1 MTILLIVIT
10 AVVSFAAFQQRSL
23 MEKLQFNASKI
34 YHNKEYHRLV
44 THAFIHAN
52 WEHLI
57 VNMIVLFSFGRAIEQ
72 YFHYQFGRNATLY
85 FLLLY
90 FGGILFSNLYA
101 LFKHKNN
108 FYYNAVGAS
117 GAVSAVLFAAIFF
130 DPWNPVYFFGLI
142 KFPGIVF
149 AVLYLIYSY
158 YMSRK
163 AKENDNV
170 AHDAH
175 FLGALF
181 GFVFPV
187 LIDSGLMRTFLDK
200 LFMVI

>member
-1 MTILLIVIT
+1 MTILIIIIT
-10 AVVSFAAFQQRSL
+10 AVVSYAAFNKRSL
-23 MEKLQFNASKI
+23 VEKLQFNASKI
-34 YHNKEYHRLV
+34 VHNNEYHRLV
-44 THAFIHAN
+44 THAFVHAN

-57 VNMIVLFSFGRAIEQ
+57 VNMIVLFSFGRAVEH
-72 YFHYQFGRNATLY
+72 YFHAEFGRNATFY
-85 FLLLY
+85 YILLY
-90 FGGILFSNLYA
+90 VGGILFSNLYA
-101 LFKHKNN
+101 IFKHKNN

-117 GAVSAVLFAAIFF
+117 GAVSAVLFCAIFF

-163 AKENDNV
+163 QNDNV

-181 GFVFPV
+181 GFVLPI
-187 LIDSGLMRTFLDK
+187 LIRPELMRSFLDK
-200 LFMVI
+200 LFMIL

>member
-1 MTILLIVIT
+1 MTIIIIIIT
-10 AVVSFAAFQQRSL
+10 AIVSIGAFNRPDL

-34 YHNKEYHRLV
+34 WHQKEYYRLI
-44 THAFIHAN
+44 THGFVHAN

-57 VNMIVLFSFGRAIEQ
+57 VNMIVLLSFGRAIEA
-72 YFHYQFGRNATLY
+72 YFHFGFGRMANAY
-85 FLLLY
+85 FLILY
-90 FGGILFSNLYA
+90 VGGLIIANAYA
-101 LFKHKNN
+101 LFKHSNN
-108 FYYNAVGAS
+108 YYYNAVGAS

-130 DPWNPVYFFGLI
+130 EPWENIYFFGVLPM
-142 KFPGIVF
+142 PGIVF

-163 AKENDNV
+163 QQDQI

-181 GFVFPV
+181 GFIYPV
-187 LIDSGLMRTFLDK
+187 LLNGRLLEHFIDK
-200 LFMVI
+200 LFMLI

>member
-1 MTILLIVIT
+1 MTILIIIIT
-10 AVVSFAAFQQRSL
+10 SVVSFAAFRQRSL
-23 MEKLQFNASKI
+23 VEKLQFNASKI
-34 YHNKEYHRLV
+34 VHNNEYHRLI
-44 THAFIHAN
+44 THAFVHAN

-57 VNMIVLFSFGRAIEQ
+57 VNMIVLFSFGSAVEN
-72 YFHYQFGRNATLY
+72 YFGYEFGQKATFY
-85 FLLLY
+85 YILLY
-90 FGGILFSNLYA
+90 LGGILFSNLYA
-101 LFKHKNN
+101 IFRYKND

-117 GAVSAVLFAAIFF
+117 GAVSAVVFSAIFF

-149 AVLYLIYSY
+149 AVLYLAYSY

-163 AKENDNV
+163 QTDNV

-181 GFVFPV
+181 GFVFPI
-187 LIDSGLMRTFLDK
+187 LIDPSLMRNFLDK
-200 LFMVI
+200 LFMVL